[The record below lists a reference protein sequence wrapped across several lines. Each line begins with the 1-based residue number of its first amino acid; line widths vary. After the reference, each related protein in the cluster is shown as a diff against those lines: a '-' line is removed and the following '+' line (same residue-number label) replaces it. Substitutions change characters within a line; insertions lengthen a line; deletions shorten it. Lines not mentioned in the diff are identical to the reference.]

1 MKDPGNATEMK
12 VNAPQLVSLLNGTA
26 PPSLLADALQ
36 EKFDPVLRNQLFEQK
51 KRTRRSYRTCL
62 IVVPILNLTE
72 RLWRQQRDQHVYD
85 EVMRQVC
92 NGHEHQCE
100 SLEKRRI
107 LELKQQQE
115 QAEAMAA

>member
-62 IVVPILNLTE
+62 IVLPILNLTE
-72 RLWRQQRDQHVYD
+72 RLWRQQR
-85 EVMRQVC
+85 
-92 NGHEHQCE
+92 E